1 MEQLQ
6 AELAEMRR
14 QNENQMAQFMQAI
27 AGLTQGQAELRNL
40 VQNPG
45 RNQDVEYHQLYDDVS
60 GGISINIQQN
70 EGE

>member
-40 VQNPG
+40 V
-45 RNQDVEYHQLYDDVS
+45 
-60 GGISINIQQN
+60 
-70 EGE
+70 